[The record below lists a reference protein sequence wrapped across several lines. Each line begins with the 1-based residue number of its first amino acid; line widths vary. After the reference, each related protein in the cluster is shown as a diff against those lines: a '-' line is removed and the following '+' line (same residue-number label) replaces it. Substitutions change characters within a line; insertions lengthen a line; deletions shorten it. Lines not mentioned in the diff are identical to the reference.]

1 MIQAEGEGVVVYLR
15 QEGRGIGLINKLK
28 AYSLQESGLDT
39 VEANEHLGFGADL
52 RDYGVGAKSFQT
64 WALSGCG

>member
-15 QEGRGIGLINKLK
+15 QEGRGHRTDQKLK

-39 VEANEHLGFGADL
+39 
-52 RDYGVGAKSFQT
+52 
-64 WALSGCG
+64 C